1 MLVAVE
7 GDRLSPGFEIGASS
21 SEISKG
27 RLTLDKL
34 EVHQATGRVVDE
46 HEQRALRPAI
56 LKPPVRAAVNLDQLA
71 NAIAPVTGLMDTLP
85 PLLAIEPQPRSNHP
99 KPQRLTTERDAM
111 NLAQLL
117 GRQGRAEIPVAFS
130 KDRQCRVPK
139 RLGLAP
145 VAAATSSLRESG
157 PPDPRSG
164 TPSTA

>member
-7 GDRLSPGFEIGASS
+7 GDRLSPGFEVGAGG

-34 EVHQATGRVVDE
+34 EVHQATGRVVNE

-56 LKPPVRAAVNLDQLA
+56 LKPPVLAAVNLDQLA

-85 PLLAIEPQPRSNHP
+85 PLLAIEPQPRFNHP
-99 KPQRLTTERDAM
+99 KPQRLTAEHDPV

-117 GRQGRAEIPVAFS
+117 GRPGRNP
-130 KDRQCRVPK
+130 
-139 RLGLAP
+139 
-145 VAAATSSLRESG
+145 SSILE
-157 PPDPRSG
+157 
-164 TPSTA
+164 